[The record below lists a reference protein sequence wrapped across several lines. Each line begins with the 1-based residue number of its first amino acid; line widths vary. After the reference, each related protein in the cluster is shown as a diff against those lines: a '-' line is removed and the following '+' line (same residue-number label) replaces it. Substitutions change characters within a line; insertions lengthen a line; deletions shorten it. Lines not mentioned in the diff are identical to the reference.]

1 MEAAGFAA
9 VLVVFAFTPNNLV
22 LALPFIALSMFGLW
36 GVAEHV
42 RSTAGVPRSRS
53 KSAAISLFQWIA
65 AVIGTVAAAAVLYGA
80 AGRAIGTVVS

>member
-9 VLVVFAFTPNNLV
+9 VLVVVAFTPNHLM
-22 LALPFIALSMFGLW
+22 LAFPFIALSMFGLW

-42 RSTAGVPRSRS
+42 RGTAASRSRS
-53 KSAAISLFQWIA
+53 RTAAISLFQWIA
-65 AVIGTVAAAAVLYGA
+65 AVIGTIAAAAVLYGA